1 MSGHNLAAWV
11 NKTVG
16 LVVLSLLAT
25 GLCAAPAIA
34 QESGTSTRIGNF
46 ELHDFSSGVSGTSTR
61 IGNFE
66 FHDFNNGVSGTSTR
80 IGNSKFHNFSDGTNC
95 TTTQIRRYSYTNCY

>member
-25 GLCAAPAIA
+25 GLCATPAIA

-46 ELHDFSSGVSGTSTR
+46 GFHNFNNGVSGTSTR

-66 FHDFNNGVSGTSTR
+66 FHS
-80 IGNSKFHNFSDGTNC
+80 FSDGTNC
-95 TTTQIRRYSYTNCY
+95 TTTRIRRYSYTNCY

>member
-1 MSGHNLAAWV
+1 MSGHNLVAWV

-25 GLCAAPAIA
+25 GLCAGPAIA

-46 ELHDFSSGVSGTSTR
+46 EFYTSSNGVSGTSTR
-61 IGNFE
+61 IGNFD
-66 FHDFNNGVSGTSTR
+66 FHDFSNGVSGTSTR
-80 IGNSKFHNFSDGTNC
+80 IGNSTFHNFSNGTNC
-95 TTTQIRRYSYTNCY
+95 TTTRIRRYSYTNCD

>member
-11 NKTVG
+11 NKAVG

-34 QESGTSTRIGNF
+34 QESGTSTRIGN
-46 ELHDFSSGVSGTSTR
+46 
-61 IGNFE
+61 
-66 FHDFNNGVSGTSTR
+66 
-80 IGNSKFHNFSDGTNC
+80 SKFDNFSNGTNC
-95 TTTQIRRYSYTNCY
+95 TTTRIRRYSYTNCN

>member
-25 GLCAAPAIA
+25 GLCATPAIA

-46 ELHDFSSGVSGTSTR
+46 EL
-61 IGNFE
+61 
-66 FHDFNNGVSGTSTR
+66 HDFNNGVSGTSTR
-80 IGNSKFHNFSDGTNC
+80 IGNSKFHNFSNGTNC

>member
-16 LVVLSLLAT
+16 LAVLSLLAT

-46 ELHDFSSGVSGTSTR
+46 ELYDFSSGVSGTSTR
-61 IGNFE
+61 IGNFD
-66 FHDFNNGVSGTSTR
+66 FHDFS
-80 IGNSKFHNFSDGTNC
+80 NF
-95 TTTQIRRYSYTNCY
+95 